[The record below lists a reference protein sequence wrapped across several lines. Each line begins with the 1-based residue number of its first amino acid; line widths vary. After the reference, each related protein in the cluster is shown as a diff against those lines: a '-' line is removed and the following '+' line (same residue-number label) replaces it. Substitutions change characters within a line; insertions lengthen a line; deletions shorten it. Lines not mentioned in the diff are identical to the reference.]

1 MGVWNPRVMETQR
14 RRNPW
19 KKKILKR
26 RHLTW
31 TLLPWGVRR
40 GRCSIG
46 SESHEFICDLWR
58 TLLPMWRH
66 LQVRQSVNEQKI
78 GKKILEKPAT
88 VSVSPFRC
96 QFFSF
101 TTKSGDTLS
110 PQWSFPDLDSWTRRH
125 PGRLSSRRYPPLRS
139 ELHSTYSH
147 ILKFANFG
155 NCEGSKLHLL
165 GNPPRNAVANT
176 CTPRGNQHEVM
187 KLHFFM
193 IWQELIESDQMLWC
207 ETNLITT
214 HHW

>member
-31 TLLPWGVRR
+31 NLLPWGVRR

-66 LQVRQSVNEQKI
+66 LQVRQSVNEQ
-78 GKKILEKPAT
+78 
-88 VSVSPFRC
+88 
-96 QFFSF
+96 
-101 TTKSGDTLS
+101 
-110 PQWSFPDLDSWTRRH
+110 
-125 PGRLSSRRYPPLRS
+125 
-139 ELHSTYSH
+139 LHSTYSH

-187 KLHFFM
+187 KLHFSWFDRN
-193 IWQELIESDQMLWC
+193 SS
-207 ETNLITT
+207 NLIKCYDAKQILSPLTT
-214 HHW
+214 DNLLPPCTEC

>member
-1 MGVWNPRVMETQR
+1 MGSIRSRLDIMILSYIINVGFVCVWMGVWNPRVMETQR

-66 LQVRQSVNEQKI
+66 LQVRQSVNEQ
-78 GKKILEKPAT
+78 
-88 VSVSPFRC
+88 
-96 QFFSF
+96 
-101 TTKSGDTLS
+101 
-110 PQWSFPDLDSWTRRH
+110 
-125 PGRLSSRRYPPLRS
+125 
-139 ELHSTYSH
+139 LHSTYSH